1 MTTAGTAPPVRDG
14 RRERGERTRDA
25 VLDAAVAAASVS
37 GLDGMTLSQLAG
49 TLGVS
54 KSGLFAHW
62 PDKQSLQL
70 AVVDRARQQWVERI
84 VEPALR
90 KPKGL
95 PQVWALHEGR
105 MAFYADEVLPG
116 GCFFAAVGPEFDD
129 KPGAVRDRI
138 ADSMRTWHELLV
150 TLLTKAVQLGQL
162 RAGTDVE
169 QLAFEIQSCD
179 DGVIRHSR
187 LLGSSRAIHLSRNAV
202 LQRLRSLATDPALL
216 PEE

>member
-1 MTTAGTAPPVRDG
+1 MTAVQPLADG
-14 RRERGERTRDA
+14 RRIRGERTRTA
-25 VLDAAVAAASVS
+25 VLDAAVEIASVS
-37 GLDGMTLSQLAG
+37 GLDGMSLRELTT

-70 AVVDRARQQWVERI
+70 AVVDRARAQWVERI

-90 KPKGL
+90 LPKGL

-105 MAFYADEVLPG
+105 MAFYAEQVLPG

-129 KPGAVRDRI
+129 KPGPVRDRI
-138 ADSMRTWHELLV
+138 ADAMRTWHELLV
-150 TLLTKAVQLGQL
+150 TLLTKSMQLGQL
-162 RAGTDVE
+162 RADTDAE
-169 QLAFEIQSCD
+169 QLAFEIQACD
-179 DGVIRHSR
+179 DGVVRHSR
-187 LLGSSRAIHLSRNAV
+187 LLGSERAIQFSRTAV
-202 LQRLRSLATDPALL
+202 LERLRALATDPTSL